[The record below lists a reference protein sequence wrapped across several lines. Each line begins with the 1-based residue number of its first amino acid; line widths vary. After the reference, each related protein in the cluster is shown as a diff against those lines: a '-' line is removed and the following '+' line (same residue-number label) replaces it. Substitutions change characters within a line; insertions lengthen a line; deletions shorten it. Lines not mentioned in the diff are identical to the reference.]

1 MMGATRKK
9 TITKL
14 TRRKRTRIKEK
25 VKKNNYVAVTA
36 KEEKKNLQGNVK
48 PKISP
53 KYHFNGPSSM
63 LHWSFF
69 SYSLKHRSFL
79 GFSVI
84 SSIPYPNNIFPQSLL
99 GLPCVVQAVGA
110 YLVQRV
116 ILLKP

>member
-1 MMGATRKK
+1 MGATRKK
-9 TITKL
+9 TIKKF

-36 KEEKKNLQGNVK
+36 KEEKQKPARQCQAENLPQ
-48 PKISP
+48 
-53 KYHFNGPSSM
+53 YLFNGPSSM